1 MLGHCHW
8 TCTLV
13 GVVRGGHVCIM
24 GGYCTGLC
32 HRRQTTVNLV
42 TSYNVKLPSI
52 FLWPRSI
59 KVVRFYFREGCRP
72 CRVAHGPAELRRG
85 SRS

>member
-1 MLGHCHW
+1 MLGHW

-52 FLWPRSI
+52 FM
-59 KVVRFYFREGCRP
+59 
-72 CRVAHGPAELRRG
+72 AEEH
-85 SRS
+85 